1 METSNLITTILVLW
15 WVEVTGLYTL
25 YILFL
30 MEDFYFGILFE
41 DTRLFLMF
49 FGSII
54 IAIIIFFLPI
64 PRSDIISFL
73 CLALTPLAIR
83 QMRDEEIDLKEQSI
97 SKNKE
102 EINNLN
108 KYIEREG
115 GDAGTLMRLA
125 YLYKDI
131 GDSENS
137 LKIFKKARELT
148 DEEIFSFTEIEIREL
163 EEIINEKKSI
173 KKRLF
178 KLIKN
183 TVKIYPIAIF
193 LALILIISAILFWKY
208 LDSFGNFVFYYFLS
222 WNITMIVKKSQ
233 RQNFG

>member
-1 METSNLITTILVLW
+1 MENSNLITTILVLW

-30 MEDFYFGILFE
+30 MEDFFFGILFE

-54 IAIIIFFLPI
+54 VAIIVLFLPIPGGDIIFFL
-64 PRSDIISFL
+64 
-73 CLALTPLAIR
+73 CLAATPLAIS
-83 QMRDEEIDLKEQSI
+83 QMREEEINLKEQSM

-102 EINNLN
+102 EINSLN

-115 GDAGTLMRLA
+115 GNAGIFMRLA

-131 GDSENS
+131 GDFENS
-137 LKIFKKARELT
+137 LKNFKKARELT

-193 LALILIISAILFWKY
+193 LALIFIISAILFYRY
-208 LDSFGNFVFYYFLS
+208 LTFFGNFVFYYFLS
-222 WNITMIVKKSQ
+222 WNITMIVRKYRK
-233 RQNFG
+233 